1 VSRATAPL
9 FHDIVSFLIP
19 SPLSPQTPI
28 RIVTMTK
35 LSLFA
40 FAGTASSLLVASSAD
55 AGILGFA
62 AFVRPAGI
70 SPTSNVIVDLVAV
83 SNSATDKVLNAF
95 NVQTSST
102 FIQQAGTATRGFKPD
117 AASSTRSNT
126 VDSFCTIGVEGGAP
140 YYGEYYAS
148 GATGADG
155 GFSTGWTTLATTI
168 PNNAGWFLSPPTLP
182 DNVSE
187 SLANFTGTRLNSSTA
202 AAGGSF
208 GVWVGHWVF
217 AAGTN
222 SAIISLTASGK
233 DGVSGATVTSS
244 AQGFQQIPA
253 PGALALLSL
262 AGVASRRRRA

>member
-1 VSRATAPL
+1 
-9 FHDIVSFLIP
+9 
-19 SPLSPQTPI
+19 
-28 RIVTMTK
+28 MNK
-35 LSLFA
+35 LSLIA
-40 FAGTASSLLVASSAD
+40 CVGTASSLLVASSAD

-83 SNSATDKVLNAF
+83 TERASDRLLNVF
-95 NVQTSST
+95 NVQTAST

-117 AASSTRSNT
+117 AASSTRSNI

-140 YYGEYYAS
+140 YYGQYYAS

-155 GFSTGWTTLATTI
+155 GFSTGWTTLGTTI
-168 PNNAGWFLSPPTLP
+168 PNNAGWFVSPPTLP
-182 DNVSE
+182 DNASE
-187 SLANFTGTRLNSSTA
+187 SLANFTGSRVNSSTA

-222 SAIISLTASGK
+222 SALISITASGK
-233 DGVSGATVTSS
+233 DGITGATGSASVTN
-244 AQGFQQIPA
+244 FQQIPA
-253 PGALALLSL
+253 PGALALLGL
-262 AGVASRRRRA
+262 AGAAGSRRRRN